1 MTRTINRRKFL
12 AGSAGLAAG
21 TATVGNHAALAQST
35 PMAGGTPD
43 AGPMVA
49 PASDTA
55 ISGRIRYQIV
65 PSGPND
71 VNVLQDF
78 FNTTFRETYADL
90 EVVIEPAPS
99 GSGDPLLASM
109 VAGDAPDIIDTWT
122 SRATPY
128 IDADQILDLKP
139 LVDRDF
145 SADAL
150 ADFYPWVL
158 EAQTLESGLQWGMP
172 RYVNITVLWYN
183 ASMLEEAGISAPD
196 ESWNQDTYRDAI
208 LGLTQK
214 QGDRTRVYGGHI
226 PAFAY
231 GRFANKVEAWGG
243 SVVDPADNTLATF
256 DSAEGQAAAEW
267 HRQLMIDEKAITD
280 LQFLTTGGGSEGV
293 AGALANFGA
302 GRIATLEE
310 GFYPFAYADAI
321 GENFPFA
328 VAAPPSG
335 PAGRPV
341 LGSADGFSIWSGSH
355 NQEAAWEVVKFAS
368 GPAFQRALIGLTGY
382 LPVRRS
388 VVPEYLQIVTEARP
402 QLAEANL
409 QVGLDLLET
418 GDPHERPLFAKDAE
432 AEQIINAGLE
442 RIFVVGDTPV
452 EYLEELA
459 DQVTEA
465 MRA

>member
-1 MTRTINRRKFL
+1 MPHSPNRLPKAPLRPRL
-12 AGSAGLAAG
+12 AWSL
-21 TATVGNHAALAQST
+21 NRQRI
-35 PMAGGTPD
+35 
-43 AGPMVA
+43 
-49 PASDTA
+49 TA
-55 ISGRIRYQIV
+55 INGRVRYQIV

-71 VNVLQDF
+71 VNVIQEF
-78 FNTTFRETYADL
+78 FNTTFRERYPDL
-90 EVVIEPAPS
+90 EVVFEPSPS

-109 VAGDAPDIIDTWT
+109 VAGNAPDIIDTWT

-128 IDADQILDLKP
+128 IDAGQILDLKP

-145 SADAL
+145 GADAL
-150 ADFYPWVL
+150 SDFFPWVL
-158 EAQTLESGLQWGMP
+158 DAQTLESGFQWGMP

-183 ASMLEEAGISAPD
+183 KTMMEEAGVGEPD
-196 ESWNQDTYRDAI
+196 DTWDQDVYREAI
-208 LGLTQK
+208 LSLTQK

-226 PAFAY
+226 PIFAY

-243 SVVDPADNTLATF
+243 RVVDPEDNTLATF
-256 DSAEGQAAAEW
+256 GSDEGQAAAEW
-267 HRQLMIDEKAITD
+267 PRQLMIDERAITD

-302 GRIATLEE
+302 GRIATVEE
-310 GFYPFAYADAI
+310 GFYPFAYADAK

-328 VAAPPSG
+328 VAAPPAG
-335 PAGRPV
+335 PGGRPI
-341 LGSADGFSIWSGSH
+341 LGSADGFSIWNGSP
-355 NQEAAWEVVKFAS
+355 NQEAAREVVKYAS
-368 GPAFQRALIGLTGY
+368 GLEFQRALVGLTGY

-388 VVPEYLQIVTEARP
+388 VIPDYLRIVTESRP

-418 GDPHERPLFAKDAE
+418 GDPHERSLFANDAE

-442 RIFVVGDTPV
+442 QIFVTGDQPV
-452 EYLEELA
+452 EYLVELA
-459 DQVTEA
+459 EQVTEA